1 MPRIIPTDWRTQVR
15 IFEAYG
21 CVFMRQKGDHLIYRH
36 PRARRPVV
44 IPRYKGITVTVIK
57 SNMRTVGMTR
67 EEYFELLER
76 AK

>member
-21 CVFMRQKGDHLIYRH
+21 CVFVRQKGDHLIYRH
-36 PRARRPVV
+36 PNARRPVV
-44 IPRYKGITVTVIK
+44 IPRYKEITVTVIK

-67 EEYFELLER
+67 EEYLELLEH